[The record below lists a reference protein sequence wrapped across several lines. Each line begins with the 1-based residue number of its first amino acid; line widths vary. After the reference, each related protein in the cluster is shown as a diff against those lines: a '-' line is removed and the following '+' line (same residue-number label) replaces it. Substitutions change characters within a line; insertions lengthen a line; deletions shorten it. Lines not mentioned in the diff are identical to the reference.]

1 MNKKRKG
8 TKTSKFG
15 VPGRINH
22 DSSEFYSSRLYE
34 DFPAEKEVEYIENEI
49 SKEYLN
55 KVFPLPPFLFAKVI
69 ILVFIFLF
77 FI

>member
-1 MNKKRKG
+1 MNRKRRGG

-34 DFPAEKEVEYIENEI
+34 ELPKEKK
-49 SKEYLN
+49 S
-55 KVFPLPPFLFAKVI
+55 
-69 ILVFIFLF
+69 
-77 FI
+77 